1 MPLSESGSLYIG
13 RGTSQAVNNR
23 TLNQALAAT
32 PADNNMYLR
41 EDGMTGYDGTAFHY
55 SVYRVLQRLL
65 QMDGNL
71 DVAYDVPNE
80 LTTMWQTML
89 INEDLINSQ
98 TKELDPRNWVRPSAR
113 STVSRPSFADDT
125 RLAFSRRWP

>member
-1 MPLSESGSLYIG
+1 
-13 RGTSQAVNNR
+13 
-23 TLNQALAAT
+23 
-32 PADNNMYLR
+32 MYLR

-98 TKELDPRNWVRPSAR
+98 TKELDPRNWVRPRCAAFSVAL
-113 STVSRPSFADDT
+113 FA
-125 RLAFSRRWP
+125 RLADLALLLMLRWQ